1 MTEDRAAA
9 GPGEAPAGTADAAEE
24 RALVDKEARRAR
36 EVQWAVRIGLFALR
50 VLARTWR
57 MRAYGT
63 ESYELLRR
71 DAKPFAFAFWHG
83 TLLPLVWRHRG
94 EGTSVL
100 VSLHKDGEIIA
111 RVCEALGLRTL
122 RGSTTR
128 GGGRALLGLVREL
141 EAGYEVAVTP
151 DGPKGP
157 RHHFAPGALMAAQRA
172 KAPIVPIGVHC
183 ASAWHLKSWD
193 RFTIPKPFARVI
205 VVYGDPAYVAG
216 STPREA
222 TAEVERFEALL
233 AQVTEAAE
241 ATRG

>member
-1 MTEDRAAA
+1 MTETRSEPAVPDAEEIARAA
-9 GPGEAPAGTADAAEE
+9 
-24 RALVDKEARRAR
+24 REARRAR
-36 EVQWAVRIGLFALR
+36 KVAWAVRVGLVVIR
-50 VLARTWR
+50 MLARTWR
-57 MRAYGT
+57 IQAYGA
-63 ESYELLRR
+63 EAYQSLRR
-71 DAKPFAFAFWHG
+71 EARPFVFAFWHG
-83 TLLPLVWRHRG
+83 QMLPLLWRHRG
-94 EGTSVL
+94 EGASVL

-111 RVCEALGLRTL
+111 RICDALGFRTI

-172 KAPIVPIGVHC
+172 HAPVVPIGVHC
-183 ASAWHLKSWD
+183 TSAWHLKSWD
-193 RFTIPKPFARVI
+193 RFAIPKPFARVV
-205 VVYGDPAYVAG
+205 VVYGDPAFVAG

-222 TAEVERFEALL
+222 SEEGTRFESLM
-233 AQVTEAAE
+233 AQVAEAAE

>member
-1 MTEDRAAA
+1 MSDGPSTIADGTAEDAARAA
-9 GPGEAPAGTADAAEE
+9 
-24 RALVDKEARRAR
+24 KEAKRAR
-36 EVQWAVRIGLFALR
+36 QVVWSVRVGLIALK

-57 MRAYGT
+57 MRVYGA
-63 ESYELLRR
+63 ESYLALRR
-71 DAKPFAFAFWHG
+71 DARPFAFAFWHG

-94 EGTSVL
+94 EGASVL

-111 RVCEALGLRTL
+111 RVCEALGLRTV

-157 RHHFAPGALMAAQRA
+157 RHKFAPGALMAAQRA
-172 KAPIVPIGVHC
+172 QAPVVPIGVHC
-183 ASAWHLKSWD
+183 ERAWHLKSWD
-193 RFTIPKPFARVI
+193 RFMIPKPFARI
-205 VVYGDPAYVAG
+205 TVVYGDPAYVAG

-222 TAEVERFEALL
+222 ADEVPRFEALMS
-233 AQVTEAAE
+233 QVVEAAE
-241 ATRG
+241 ATRD

>member
-1 MTEDRAAA
+1 MSDETMPVDQRDAA
-9 GPGEAPAGTADAAEE
+9 GEDAAPEE
-24 RALVDKEARRAR
+24 RARAAKEARRAR
-36 EVQWAVRIGLFALR
+36 EVKWAVRVGLFALR

-57 MRAYGT
+57 MQAYGT
-63 ESYELLRR
+63 ESYLSLRR

-157 RHHFAPGALMAAQRA
+157 RHRFAPGALMAAQRA
-172 KAPIVPIGVHC
+172 GAPIVPIGVHC
-183 ASAWHLKSWD
+183 SRAWHLRSWD
-193 RFTIPKPFARVI
+193 RFMIPKPFARII

-222 TAEVERFEALL
+222 AAEAGRFEALL
-233 AQVTEAAE
+233 TEVEEAAE